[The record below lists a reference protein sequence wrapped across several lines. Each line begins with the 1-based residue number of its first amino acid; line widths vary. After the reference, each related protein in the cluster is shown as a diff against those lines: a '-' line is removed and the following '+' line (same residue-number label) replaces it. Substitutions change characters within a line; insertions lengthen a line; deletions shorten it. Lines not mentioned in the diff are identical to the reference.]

1 MRDEERFEV
10 ERALDLLPHITGG
23 SWAMVWFRMRGIKN
37 PTREEFRNK
46 VIEFFFKIESLL
58 KSFDSDE
65 SLNEISSYIKN
76 RFENEIKQIRMGENE
91 EIEKRYQRYI
101 DYG

>member
-37 PTREEFRNK
+37 PTREEFRDK
-46 VIEFFFKIESLL
+46 AIEFFFKIE
-58 KSFDSDE
+58 
-65 SLNEISSYIKN
+65 
-76 RFENEIKQIRMGENE
+76 
-91 EIEKRYQRYI
+91 
-101 DYG
+101 

>member
-37 PTREEFRNK
+37 PTREEFRDK

-58 KSFDSDE
+58 KSFDNDE
-65 SLNEISSYIKN
+65 SLNEVSSYIKN
-76 RFENEIKQIRMGENE
+76 RFENEIKRIQIGENK

>member
-37 PTREEFRNK
+37 PTREEFRDK
-46 VIEFFFKIESLL
+46 AIEFFFKIESLL
-58 KSFDSDE
+58 KSFDNDE
-65 SLNEISSYIKN
+65 SLNEVSSYIKN
-76 RFENEIKQIRMGENE
+76 RFENEIKRIQIGENK